1 MGHIDELLVSKVDA
15 QEVRYNGLPFA
26 GVKTSVAKA
35 SVDIAVSAATNSDG
49 SVTQPANTT
58 IKDIYVIPQ
67 ATITSS
73 GTSGDGLDI
82 SFGAATNFTDI
93 IAAKE
98 LLDDGGAAVSMSKGM
113 VLPIVK
119 DFAGAAQNAHAAQGL
134 ATSEAIAI
142 AAGKLTTTS
151 ERTVNVR
158 FDPIDTALGAGGV
171 VDVLFVFAHA
181 E

>member
-1 MGHIDELLVSKVDA
+1 MGHIDELLVNKVDA
-15 QEVRYNGLPFA
+15 QEVRFSGLPFA
-26 GVKTSVAKA
+26 GVKTTVAKA
-35 SVDIAVSAATNSDG
+35 TVTLTAAHGTTDDG

-58 IKDIYVIPQ
+58 IKDIFVIPQ
-67 ATITSS
+67 ATISSS
-73 GTSGDGLDI
+73 GVNGDGLDI
-82 SFGAATNFTDI
+82 SFGAASSFTDI

-98 LLDDGGAAVSMSKGM
+98 LLDDGGIAVTMSKGM

-119 DFAGAAQNAHAAQGL
+119 DFVGALADAHAPQGC

-142 AAGKLTTTS
+142 AAGGLTTTA

-158 FDPIDTALGAGGV
+158 FDPIDADLGAAGD
-171 VDVLFVFAHA
+171 VDVVFVFAHA